1 MTTSRKIEIK
11 QKQNWFVTDILN
23 IILWPKNMVLTFFK
37 VPSPLCRKS
46 PYDLFQ
52 FFTAFAT
59 VSEPHVNC
67 MTKGKLGDQNLH
79 FLLDFDVS
87 SHVSVVQAFF
97 QRFLFGPTQ
106 LLGHDIQNKT
116 IWAGPLFSRL
126 KNQ

>member
-1 MTTSRKIEIK
+1 
-11 QKQNWFVTDILN
+11 
-23 IILWPKNMVLTFFK
+23 MVLTFFK

-87 SHVSVVQAFF
+87 SYVSAVQAFF
-97 QRFLFGPTQ
+97 QGSTE
-106 LLGHDIQNKT
+106 LGLNGKVRV
-116 IWAGPLFSRL
+116 PLGSF
-126 KNQ
+126 

>member
-1 MTTSRKIEIK
+1 
-11 QKQNWFVTDILN
+11 
-23 IILWPKNMVLTFFK
+23 MVPNFFK
-37 VPSPLCRKS
+37 GPSSICRKS

-52 FFTAFAT
+52 FFTAFTT

-87 SHVSVVQAFF
+87 SYVSAVQAFF
-97 QRFLFGPTQ
+97 QRFLFEPTQ

-116 IWAGPLFSRL
+116 I
-126 KNQ
+126 

>member
-1 MTTSRKIEIK
+1 
-11 QKQNWFVTDILN
+11 
-23 IILWPKNMVLTFFK
+23 MVLTFFK

-87 SHVSVVQAFF
+87 SYVSAVQAFF
-97 QRFLFGPTQ
+97 PRFLFGSTQ
-106 LLGHDIQNKT
+106 VMASIIQPGST
-116 IWAGPLFSRL
+116 LFVTVV
-126 KNQ
+126 